1 MRKWI
6 YSDDMQAE
14 KMWFEAVI
22 NNSLYLTSP
31 RIRGRKKYF
40 SDFSNVNYDAA
51 KMLFKIMQNTYT
63 DTTGTIAVF

>member
-14 KMWFEAVI
+14 KMWLEAVI
-22 NNSLYLTSP
+22 NKSLYLTSP

-51 KMLFKIMQNTYT
+51 KCFLK
-63 DTTGTIAVF
+63 

>member
-31 RIRGRKKYF
+31 RIRG
-40 SDFSNVNYDAA
+40 
-51 KMLFKIMQNTYT
+51 
-63 DTTGTIAVF
+63 TGVEKNISLTFQT